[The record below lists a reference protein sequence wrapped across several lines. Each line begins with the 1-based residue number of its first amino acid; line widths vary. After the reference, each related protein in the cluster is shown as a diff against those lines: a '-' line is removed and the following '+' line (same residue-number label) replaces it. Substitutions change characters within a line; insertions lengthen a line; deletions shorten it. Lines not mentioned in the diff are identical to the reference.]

1 MMDTLERIVQLKDV
15 QVHALIMDTAT
26 MKLVSVRQDMLVP
39 IVLVQL
45 VQMTVPNAGSVSI
58 SSVNVI
64 QDSLVLIV
72 LY

>member
-26 MKLVSVRQDMLVP
+26 MKLVSVRQDMLVL